1 MKLKIESKLLQEKLN
16 GKIPITREE
25 LLILVNSWGRLYS
38 FITNNEIEIKKHESK
53 ECYDLSA

>member
-25 LLILVNSWGRLYS
+25 LLILVNSWGRLHS
-38 FITNNEIEIKKHESK
+38 FITNNEIEIKKH
-53 ECYDLSA
+53 